1 MSNDSDMMTARTADI
16 TAAFVAN
23 NATAIGDM
31 PRLIKSIHDALSS
44 LGQPDA
50 PRAPE
55 HVPAIDPKKSIK
67 PDHLISLI
75 DGRPYKMLRRHLAIH
90 GLTPEEY
97 IERYGLRKDYPM
109 TAASYSAR
117 RRDLAKEHGLG
128 LKGRG
133 GGRKRKAA

>member
-1 MSNDSDMMTARTADI
+1 MSIDSERMTAITAEV

-23 NATAIGDM
+23 NPTAISDI
-31 PRLIKSIHDALSS
+31 PRLITDIHAALSG
-44 LGQPDA
+44 LGGEPVPSA
-50 PRAPE
+50 PSYE
-55 HVPAIDPKKSIK
+55 PAINPARSIK
-67 PDHLISLI
+67 QDHIISLI
-75 DGRPYKMLRRHLAIH
+75 DGRPYKMLRRHLATH
-90 GLTPEEY
+90 GLTPDEY

-109 TAASYSAR
+109 TAPAYSAR

>member
-1 MSNDSDMMTARTADI
+1 MSNDSENLTAYTAEI
-16 TAAFVAN
+16 AAAFVSHN
-23 NATAIGDM
+23 STAVGDVG
-31 PRLIKSIHDALSS
+31 RLITDIHAALSG
-44 LGQPDA
+44 LGGAAIAATPTYEPA
-50 PRAPE
+50 
-55 HVPAIDPKKSIK
+55 VPVSRSIK

-109 TAASYSAR
+109 TAANYSAR